1 MMNKKSIKKIKE
13 IFFIT
18 QILTPYIFKK
28 SSQSIGSS
36 IFFEA
41 FGLKISVF

>member
-1 MMNKKSIKKIKE
+1 MNKKIKE

-28 SSQSIGSS
+28 SSQLISRL

-41 FGLKISVF
+41 FGLKVGEI